1 MKKTYALIGI
11 SLMLCCGKTS
21 KQSASLFELNS
32 NKRDLIQQ
40 IDSLSSLLKSVE
52 LNISKLDTNKRL
64 TRVTALKSEEKMFQH
79 FIEVQGSVEA
89 DQSVELYPES
99 SGNIT
104 KIFVREGQSIS
115 KGRPLVQIDNSILE
129 SSKVELQTQL
139 DLAATTFER
148 QKRLWNQN
156 IGSEIQ
162 YLQAKAKKEG
172 LENSLESLK
181 SQAKKLKITAPFSGT
196 VDEVFA
202 KTGGLANPMFPALR
216 LINLDQI
223 HVESEVTETYLKYI
237 KKGTEVELYF
247 PSIDKK
253 INTKVDQVGNYI
265 NPNNRSF
272 KVRMNVN
279 NTDGTLKANLLAD
292 VKISDFKEVGIVIP
306 SNLIQKDRMNKPFV
320 YILVEEDKFFR
331 VKKSYI
337 IEKISYEN
345 ESFISEGL
353 EADALIV
360 DKGSRL
366 VKEDETVILAEQLR
380 DEQ

>member
-1 MKKTYALIGI
+1 MKKTYAIIGA

-21 KQSASLFELNS
+21 KQSASLLELNN

-64 TRVTALKSEEKMFQH
+64 TRVTAMKSEEKMFQH

-115 KGRPLVQIDNSILE
+115 KGRLLVQIDNSILE

-196 VDEVFA
+196 VDEIFV
-202 KTGGLANPMFPALR
+202 KNGGLANPMFPALR
-216 LINLDQI
+216 LINLNQI

-272 KVRMNVN
+272 KVRINVN
-279 NTDGTLKANLLAD
+279 NTDGTLKANLLAE

-320 YILVEEDKFFR
+320 YSLVEEDKFYR

-360 DKGSRL
+360 DKGSQL
-366 VKEDETVILAEQLR
+366 VKEDETVILAE
-380 DEQ
+380 

>member
-21 KQSASLFELNS
+21 KQSATLLELNH

-64 TRVTALKSEEKMFQH
+64 TRVTALKSEKKMFQH

-115 KGRPLVQIDNSILE
+115 KGHPLVQIDNSILE

-139 DLAATTFER
+139 DLATTTFER
-148 QKRLWNQN
+148 QKRLWDQN

-196 VDEVFA
+196 VDEIFV

-216 LINLDQI
+216 LINLNQI

-272 KVRMNVN
+272 KVRINVN
-279 NTDGTLKANLLAD
+279 NTDGTLKANLLAE

-306 SNLIQKDRMNKPFV
+306 SN
-320 YILVEEDKFFR
+320 
-331 VKKSYI
+331 
-337 IEKISYEN
+337 
-345 ESFISEGL
+345 
-353 EADALIV
+353 
-360 DKGSRL
+360 
-366 VKEDETVILAEQLR
+366 
-380 DEQ
+380 

>member
-11 SLMLCCGKTS
+11 SIMLCCGKTS
-21 KQSASLFELNS
+21 KQSASLLELNN

-40 IDSLSSLLKSVE
+40 IDSLSSMLKSVE

-64 TRVTALKSEEKMFQH
+64 TRVTAMKSEEKMFQH

-115 KGRPLVQIDNSILE
+115 KGHPLVQIDNSILE

-139 DLAATTFER
+139 DLATTTFER
-148 QKRLWNQN
+148 QKRLWDQN

-196 VDEVFA
+196 VDEIFV

-216 LINLDQI
+216 LINLNQI

-253 INTKVDQVGNYI
+253 INAKVDQVGNYI

-272 KVRMNVN
+272 KVRINVN
-279 NTDGTLKANLLAD
+279 NTDGTLKANLLAE

-320 YILVEEDKFFR
+320 YSLVKEDKFYR

-345 ESFISEGL
+345 DSFISEGL

-360 DKGSRL
+360 NKGSRL
-366 VKEDETVILAEQLR
+366 VKENETVILAE
-380 DEQ
+380 

>member
-21 KQSASLFELNS
+21 KQSASLLELNS

-223 HVESEVTETYLKYI
+223 HVESEVTEIYLKYI

-320 YILVEEDKFFR
+320 YTLVKEDKFFR

-337 IEKISYEN
+337 LEKMSYEN

-366 VKEDETVILAEQLR
+366 VTGDETVILAE
-380 DEQ
+380 

>member
-21 KQSASLFELNS
+21 KKSASLLELNH

-64 TRVTALKSEEKMFQH
+64 TRVTALKSEKKMFQH

-115 KGRPLVQIDNSILE
+115 KGHPLVQIDNSILE

-139 DLAATTFER
+139 DLATTTFER
-148 QKRLWNQN
+148 QKRLWDQN

-196 VDEVFA
+196 VDEIFV
-202 KTGGLANPMFPALR
+202 KTGGLANPIFPALR
-216 LINLDQI
+216 LINLNQI

-272 KVRMNVN
+272 KVRINVN
-279 NTDGTLKANLLAD
+279 NTDGTLKANLLAE

-320 YILVEEDKFFR
+320 YSLVKEDKFYR

-360 DKGSRL
+360 DKGSQL
-366 VKEDETVILAEQLR
+366 VKEDETVILAE
-380 DEQ
+380 

>member
-21 KQSASLFELNS
+21 KQSASLLELNH

-52 LNISKLDTNKRL
+52 LNISKLDTNIRL
-64 TRVTALKSEEKMFQH
+64 TKVTALKSEKKMFQH

-115 KGRPLVQIDNSILE
+115 KGHPLVQIDNSILE

-139 DLAATTFER
+139 DLATTTFER
-148 QKRLWNQN
+148 QKRLWDQN

-172 LENSLESLK
+172 FENSLESLK

-265 NPNNRSF
+265 NPSNRSF

-279 NTDGTLKANLLAD
+279 NTDGTLKANLLAE

-320 YILVEEDKFFR
+320 YSLVKEDKFYR

-360 DKGSRL
+360 DKGSQL
-366 VKEDETVILAEQLR
+366 VKEDETVILAE
-380 DEQ
+380 

>member
-11 SLMLCCGKTS
+11 SLMLSCGKTS
-21 KQSASLFELNS
+21 KQSASLLELNS

-104 KIFVREGQSIS
+104 KIFVLEGQSIS
-115 KGRPLVQIDNSILE
+115 KGQPLVQIDNSILE

-320 YILVEEDKFFR
+320 YTLVKEDKFFR

-337 IEKISYEN
+337 LEKMSYEN

-366 VKEDETVILAEQLR
+366 VKGDETVILAE
-380 DEQ
+380 

>member
-1 MKKTYALIGI
+1 
-11 SLMLCCGKTS
+11 
-21 KQSASLFELNS
+21 
-32 NKRDLIQQ
+32 
-40 IDSLSSLLKSVE
+40 
-52 LNISKLDTNKRL
+52 
-64 TRVTALKSEEKMFQH
+64 
-79 FIEVQGSVEA
+79 
-89 DQSVELYPES
+89 
-99 SGNIT
+99 
-104 KIFVREGQSIS
+104 
-115 KGRPLVQIDNSILE
+115 LE

-139 DLAATTFER
+139 DLATTTFER
-148 QKRLWNQN
+148 QKRLWDQN

-202 KTGGLANPMFPALR
+202 KTGGLANPIFPALR
-216 LINLDQI
+216 LVNLDQI
-223 HVESEVTETYLKYI
+223 HIESEVTETYLKYI

-292 VKISDFKEVGIVIP
+292 VKISDFKEIGIVIA
-306 SNLIQKDRMNKPFV
+306 SNLIQKDRMNKTFV
-320 YILVEEDKFFR
+320 YTLVKEDKFFR

-337 IEKISYEN
+337 LEKMSYEN
-345 ESFISEGL
+345 KSFISEGL
-353 EADALIV
+353 EADTLII

-366 VKEDETVILAEQLR
+366 VKVDETVILAE
-380 DEQ
+380 

>member
-21 KQSASLFELNS
+21 KQSASLLELNH

-64 TRVTALKSEEKMFQH
+64 TRVTALKSEKKMFQH
-79 FIEVQGSVEA
+79 FIEVQGSVES

-115 KGRPLVQIDNSILE
+115 KGHPMVQIDNSILE

-139 DLAATTFER
+139 DLATTTFER
-148 QKRLWNQN
+148 QKRLWDQN

-196 VDEVFA
+196 VDEIFV

-216 LINLDQI
+216 LINLNQI

-272 KVRMNVN
+272 KVRINVN
-279 NTDGTLKANLLAD
+279 NTDGTLKANLLAE

-320 YILVEEDKFFR
+320 YSLVKEDKFYR

-360 DKGSRL
+360 DKGSQL
-366 VKEDETVILAEQLR
+366 VKEDETVILAE
-380 DEQ
+380 

>member
-21 KQSASLFELNS
+21 KQSASLLELNH

-64 TRVTALKSEEKMFQH
+64 TRVTALKSEKKMFQH

-115 KGRPLVQIDNSILE
+115 KGHPLVQIDNSILE

-139 DLAATTFER
+139 DLATTTFER
-148 QKRLWNQN
+148 QKRLWDQN

-196 VDEVFA
+196 VDEIFV

-216 LINLDQI
+216 LINLNQI

-272 KVRMNVN
+272 KVRINVN

-320 YILVEEDKFFR
+320 YSLVKEDKFYR

-353 EADALIV
+353 KADALIV

-366 VKEDETVILAEQLR
+366 VKEDETVILAE
-380 DEQ
+380 

>member
-21 KQSASLFELNS
+21 KQSASLLELNS

-292 VKISDFKEVGIVIP
+292 VKISDFKEVGIIIP

-366 VKEDETVILAEQLR
+366 VKGDETVILAE
-380 DEQ
+380 

>member
-21 KQSASLFELNS
+21 KQSASLLELNS

-52 LNISKLDTNKRL
+52 LNISKLDTNKHL
-64 TRVTALKSEEKMFQH
+64 TRVTALKSEQKMFQH

-115 KGRPLVQIDNSILE
+115 MGRPLVQIDNSILE

-320 YILVEEDKFFR
+320 YTLVKEDKFFR

-337 IEKISYEN
+337 LEKMSYEN

-366 VKEDETVILAEQLR
+366 VKGDETVILAE
-380 DEQ
+380 

>member
-21 KQSASLFELNS
+21 KQSASLLELNH

-64 TRVTALKSEEKMFQH
+64 TRVTALKSEKKMFQH

-115 KGRPLVQIDNSILE
+115 KGHPLVQIDNSILE

-139 DLAATTFER
+139 DLATTTFER
-148 QKRLWNQN
+148 QKRLWDQN

-196 VDEVFA
+196 VDEIFA

-216 LINLDQI
+216 LINLNQI

-272 KVRMNVN
+272 KVRINVN
-279 NTDGTLKANLLAD
+279 NTDGTLKANLLAE

-320 YILVEEDKFFR
+320 YSLVKEDKFYR

-360 DKGSRL
+360 DKGSQL
-366 VKEDETVILAEQLR
+366 VKEDETVILAE
-380 DEQ
+380 

>member
-21 KQSASLFELNS
+21 KQSASLLELNS

-79 FIEVQGSVEA
+79 FIEVQGSIEA

-320 YILVEEDKFFR
+320 YILVKEDKFYR

-366 VKEDETVILAEQLR
+366 VKGDETVILAE
-380 DEQ
+380 

>member
-21 KQSASLFELNS
+21 KQSASLLELNN

-64 TRVTALKSEEKMFQH
+64 TRVTALKSEKKMFQH

-104 KIFVREGQSIS
+104 KIFIREGQSIS
-115 KGRPLVQIDNSILE
+115 KGHPLVQIDNSILE

-139 DLAATTFER
+139 DLATTTFER
-148 QKRLWNQN
+148 QKRLWDQN

-196 VDEVFA
+196 VDEIFA
-202 KTGGLANPMFPALR
+202 KTGGITNPMFPALR
-216 LINLDQI
+216 LINLNQI

-272 KVRMNVN
+272 KVRINVN
-279 NTDGTLKANLLAD
+279 NTDGTLKANLLAE

-320 YILVEEDKFFR
+320 YSLVKEDKFYR

-360 DKGSRL
+360 DKGSQL
-366 VKEDETVILAEQLR
+366 VKEDETVILAE
-380 DEQ
+380 

>member
-21 KQSASLFELNS
+21 KQSASLLELNS

-79 FIEVQGSVEA
+79 FIEVQGSIEA

-366 VKEDETVILAEQLR
+366 VKGDETVILAE
-380 DEQ
+380 

>member
-21 KQSASLFELNS
+21 KQSASLLELNS

-306 SNLIQKDRMNKPFV
+306 SNLIQKDRINKPFV
-320 YILVEEDKFFR
+320 YTLVKEDKFFR

-337 IEKISYEN
+337 LEKMSYEN

-366 VKEDETVILAEQLR
+366 VKGDETVILAE
-380 DEQ
+380 

>member
-21 KQSASLFELNS
+21 KQSTSLLELNN

-64 TRVTALKSEEKMFQH
+64 TRVTALKSEKKIFQH
-79 FIEVQGSVEA
+79 FIEVQGSVEV
-89 DQSVELYPES
+89 DQSVELFPES

-104 KIFVREGQSIS
+104 KIFVSEGQSIS

-196 VDEVFA
+196 VDEIFV

-216 LINLDQI
+216 LINLNQI

-272 KVRMNVN
+272 KVRINVN
-279 NTDGTLKANLLAD
+279 NTDGTLKANLLAE

-320 YILVEEDKFFR
+320 YSLVKEDKFYR

-360 DKGSRL
+360 DKGSQL
-366 VKEDETVILAEQLR
+366 VKEDETVILAE
-380 DEQ
+380 

>member
-21 KQSASLFELNS
+21 KQSASLLELNH

-52 LNISKLDTNKRL
+52 LNISKLDTNIRL
-64 TRVTALKSEEKMFQH
+64 TKVTALKSEKKMFQH

-115 KGRPLVQIDNSILE
+115 KGHPLVQIDNSILE

-139 DLAATTFER
+139 DLATTTFER
-148 QKRLWNQN
+148 QKRLWDQN

-196 VDEVFA
+196 VDEIFV

-216 LINLDQI
+216 LINLNQI

-272 KVRMNVN
+272 KVRINVN

-320 YILVEEDKFFR
+320 YSLVKEDKFYR

-360 DKGSRL
+360 DKGSQL
-366 VKEDETVILAEQLR
+366 VKEDETVILAE
-380 DEQ
+380 

>member
-21 KQSASLFELNS
+21 KQSASLLELNS
-32 NKRDLIQQ
+32 NKRDLTQQ

-64 TRVTALKSEEKMFQH
+64 TRVTAMKSEEKMFQH

-115 KGRPLVQIDNSILE
+115 KGHPLVQIDNSILE

-139 DLAATTFER
+139 DLATTTFER
-148 QKRLWNQN
+148 QKRLWDQN

-196 VDEVFA
+196 VDEIFV

-216 LINLDQI
+216 LINLNQI

-272 KVRMNVN
+272 KVRINVN
-279 NTDGTLKANLLAD
+279 NTDGTLKANLLAE

-320 YILVEEDKFFR
+320 YSLVKEDKFYR

-360 DKGSRL
+360 NKGSRL
-366 VKEDETVILAEQLR
+366 VKENETVILAE
-380 DEQ
+380 

>member
-21 KQSASLFELNS
+21 KQSASLLELNS

-196 VDEVFA
+196 VDEVFV

-247 PSIDKK
+247 PSIDEK

-320 YILVEEDKFFR
+320 YSLVKEDKFFR

-337 IEKISYEN
+337 LEKMSYEN

-366 VKEDETVILAEQLR
+366 VKGDETVILAE
-380 DEQ
+380 

>member
-21 KQSASLFELNS
+21 KQSASLLELNH

-64 TRVTALKSEEKMFQH
+64 TRVTALKSEKKMFQH

-115 KGRPLVQIDNSILE
+115 KGHPLVQIDNSILE

-196 VDEVFA
+196 VDEIFV

-216 LINLDQI
+216 LINLNQI

-272 KVRMNVN
+272 KVRINVN
-279 NTDGTLKANLLAD
+279 NTDGTLKANLLAE

-320 YILVEEDKFFR
+320 YSLVKENKFYR

-360 DKGSRL
+360 DKGSQL
-366 VKEDETVILAEQLR
+366 VKEDETVILAE
-380 DEQ
+380 

>member
-1 MKKTYALIGI
+1 MKKTYGLIGI

-353 EADALIV
+353 EADALII

-366 VKEDETVILAEQLR
+366 VKKDETVILAEQLR

>member
-21 KQSASLFELNS
+21 KQSASLLELNH

-64 TRVTALKSEEKMFQH
+64 TRVTALKSEKKMFQH

-115 KGRPLVQIDNSILE
+115 KGHPLVQIDNSILE

-139 DLAATTFER
+139 DLATTTFER
-148 QKRLWNQN
+148 QKRLWDQN

-196 VDEVFA
+196 VDEIFV

-216 LINLDQI
+216 LINLNQI

-272 KVRMNVN
+272 KVRINVN
-279 NTDGTLKANLLAD
+279 NTDGTLKANLLAE

-320 YILVEEDKFFR
+320 YSLVKEDKFYR

-360 DKGSRL
+360 DKGSQL
-366 VKEDETVILAEQLR
+366 VKEDETVILAE
-380 DEQ
+380 

>member
-21 KQSASLFELNS
+21 KQSTSLLELNS
-32 NKRDLIQQ
+32 DKRDLIQQ

-320 YILVEEDKFFR
+320 YTLVKDDKFFR

-337 IEKISYEN
+337 LEKMSYEN

-366 VKEDETVILAEQLR
+366 VKGDETVILAE
-380 DEQ
+380 

>member
-11 SLMLCCGKTS
+11 SLMLSCGKTS
-21 KQSASLFELNS
+21 KQSASLLELNS

-104 KIFVREGQSIS
+104 KIFVLEGQSIS
-115 KGRPLVQIDNSILE
+115 KGQPLVQIDNSILE

-181 SQAKKLKITAPFSGT
+181 SQDKKLKITAPFSGT

-320 YILVEEDKFFR
+320 YTLVKEDKFFR

-337 IEKISYEN
+337 LEKMSYEN

-366 VKEDETVILAEQLR
+366 VKGDETVILAE
-380 DEQ
+380 

>member
-21 KQSASLFELNS
+21 KQSASLLELNS

-196 VDEVFA
+196 VDEVFV

-247 PSIDKK
+247 PSIDEK

-320 YILVEEDKFFR
+320 YTLVKEDKFFR

-337 IEKISYEN
+337 LEKMSYEN

-366 VKEDETVILAEQLR
+366 VKGDETVILAE
-380 DEQ
+380 

>member
-21 KQSASLFELNS
+21 KQSASLLELNH

-115 KGRPLVQIDNSILE
+115 KGHPLVQIDNSILE

-139 DLAATTFER
+139 DLATTTFER
-148 QKRLWNQN
+148 QKRLWDQN

-196 VDEVFA
+196 VDEIFA

-216 LINLDQI
+216 LINLNQI

-272 KVRMNVN
+272 KVRINVN
-279 NTDGTLKANLLAD
+279 NTDGTLKANLLAE

-320 YILVEEDKFFR
+320 YSLVKEDKFYR

-360 DKGSRL
+360 DKGSQL
-366 VKEDETVILAEQLR
+366 VKEDETVILAE
-380 DEQ
+380 

>member
-21 KQSASLFELNS
+21 KQSATLLELNH

-64 TRVTALKSEEKMFQH
+64 TRVTALKSEKKMFQH

-115 KGRPLVQIDNSILE
+115 KGHPLVQIDNSILE

-139 DLAATTFER
+139 DLATTTFER
-148 QKRLWNQN
+148 QKRLWDQN

-196 VDEVFA
+196 VDEIFV

-216 LINLDQI
+216 LINLNQI

-272 KVRMNVN
+272 KVRINVN
-279 NTDGTLKANLLAD
+279 NTDGTLKANLLAE

-320 YILVEEDKFFR
+320 YSLVKEDKFYR

-353 EADALIV
+353 EADTLIV
-360 DKGSRL
+360 DKGSQL
-366 VKEDETVILAEQLR
+366 VKEDETVILAE
-380 DEQ
+380 

>member
-21 KQSASLFELNS
+21 KQSVSLLELNN

-64 TRVTALKSEEKMFQH
+64 TRVTALKSEKKMFQH

-89 DQSVELYPES
+89 EQSVELYPES

-104 KIFVREGQSIS
+104 KIFVREGQSIP
-115 KGRPLVQIDNSILE
+115 KGHPLVQIDNSILE

-139 DLAATTFER
+139 DLATTTFER
-148 QKRLWNQN
+148 QKRLWDQN

-216 LINLDQI
+216 LINLNQI
-223 HVESEVTETYLKYI
+223 HVESEVTEAYLKYI

-272 KVRMNVN
+272 KVRINVN

-320 YILVEEDKFFR
+320 YSLVKEDKFYR

-360 DKGSRL
+360 DKGSQL
-366 VKEDETVILAEQLR
+366 VKEDETVILAE
-380 DEQ
+380 

>member
-21 KQSASLFELNS
+21 KQSASLLELNS

-129 SSKVELQTQL
+129 SSKVEQQTQL

-196 VDEVFA
+196 VDEVFV

-247 PSIDKK
+247 PSIDEK

-320 YILVEEDKFFR
+320 YSLVKEDKFFR

-337 IEKISYEN
+337 LEKMSYEN

-366 VKEDETVILAEQLR
+366 VKGDETVILAE
-380 DEQ
+380 

>member
-21 KQSASLFELNS
+21 KQSTSLLELNS

-64 TRVTALKSEEKMFQH
+64 TRVTALKSEKKIFQH
-79 FIEVQGSVEA
+79 FIEVQGSVEV
-89 DQSVELYPES
+89 DQSVELFPES

-104 KIFVREGQSIS
+104 KIFVSEGQSIS

-196 VDEVFA
+196 VDEIFA

-216 LINLDQI
+216 LINLNQI

-272 KVRMNVN
+272 KVRINVN
-279 NTDGTLKANLLAD
+279 NTDGTLKANLLAE

-320 YILVEEDKFFR
+320 YSLVKEDKFYR

-360 DKGSRL
+360 DKGSQL
-366 VKEDETVILAEQLR
+366 VKEGETVILAE
-380 DEQ
+380 

>member
-21 KQSASLFELNS
+21 KQSASLLELNH

-64 TRVTALKSEEKMFQH
+64 TRVTALKSEKKMFQH

-115 KGRPLVQIDNSILE
+115 KGHPLVQIDNSILE

-139 DLAATTFER
+139 DLATTTFER
-148 QKRLWNQN
+148 QKRLWDQN

-196 VDEVFA
+196 VDEIFV

-216 LINLDQI
+216 LINLNQI

-237 KKGTEVELYF
+237 KKGTEAELYF

-272 KVRMNVN
+272 KVRINVN
-279 NTDGTLKANLLAD
+279 NTDGTLKANLLAE

-320 YILVEEDKFFR
+320 YSLVKEDKFYR

-360 DKGSRL
+360 DKGSQL
-366 VKEDETVILAEQLR
+366 VKEDETVILAE
-380 DEQ
+380 

>member
-21 KQSASLFELNS
+21 KQSASLLELNH

-52 LNISKLDTNKRL
+52 LNISKLDTNRRL
-64 TRVTALKSEEKMFQH
+64 TRVTALKSEKKMFQH

-115 KGRPLVQIDNSILE
+115 KGHPLVQIDNSILE

-139 DLAATTFER
+139 DLATTTFER
-148 QKRLWNQN
+148 QKRLWDQN

-196 VDEVFA
+196 VDEIFV

-216 LINLDQI
+216 LINLNQI

-272 KVRMNVN
+272 KVRINVN
-279 NTDGTLKANLLAD
+279 NTDGTLKANLLAE

-320 YILVEEDKFFR
+320 YSLVKEDKFYR

-360 DKGSRL
+360 DKGSQL
-366 VKEDETVILAEQLR
+366 VKEDETVILAE
-380 DEQ
+380 

>member
-11 SLMLCCGKTS
+11 SLMFCCGKTS
-21 KQSASLFELNS
+21 KQSASLLELNS

-320 YILVEEDKFFR
+320 YTLVKEDKFFR

-337 IEKISYEN
+337 LEKMSYEN

-366 VKEDETVILAEQLR
+366 VKGDETVILAE
-380 DEQ
+380 

>member
-21 KQSASLFELNS
+21 KQSASLLELNS

-366 VKEDETVILAEQLR
+366 VKEDETVILVE
-380 DEQ
+380 

>member
-21 KQSASLFELNS
+21 KQSASLLELNH

-64 TRVTALKSEEKMFQH
+64 TRVTALKSEKKMFQH

-99 SGNIT
+99 SRNIT
-104 KIFVREGQSIS
+104 KIFVREGQSIY
-115 KGRPLVQIDNSILE
+115 KGHPLVQIDNSILE

-139 DLAATTFER
+139 DLATTTFER
-148 QKRLWNQN
+148 QKRLWDQN

-181 SQAKKLKITAPFSGT
+181 SQAKKLKIIAPFSGT
-196 VDEVFA
+196 VDEIFV

-216 LINLDQI
+216 LINLNQI

-272 KVRMNVN
+272 KVRINVN
-279 NTDGTLKANLLAD
+279 NTDGTLKANLLAE

-320 YILVEEDKFFR
+320 YSLVKEDKFYR

-360 DKGSRL
+360 DKGSQL
-366 VKEDETVILAEQLR
+366 VKEDETVILAE
-380 DEQ
+380 

>member
-21 KQSASLFELNS
+21 KQSASLLELNH

-64 TRVTALKSEEKMFQH
+64 TRVTALKSEKKMFQH

-115 KGRPLVQIDNSILE
+115 KGHPLVQIDNSILE

-139 DLAATTFER
+139 DLATTTFER
-148 QKRLWNQN
+148 QKRLWDQN

-196 VDEVFA
+196 VDEIFV
-202 KTGGLANPMFPALR
+202 KNGGLANPMFPALR
-216 LINLDQI
+216 LINLNQI

-272 KVRMNVN
+272 KVRINVN
-279 NTDGTLKANLLAD
+279 NTDGTLKANLLAE

-320 YILVEEDKFFR
+320 YSLVKEDKFYR

-360 DKGSRL
+360 DKGSQL
-366 VKEDETVILAEQLR
+366 VKEDETVILAE
-380 DEQ
+380 

>member
-21 KQSASLFELNS
+21 KQSASLLELNS

-79 FIEVQGSVEA
+79 FIEVQGSIEA

-320 YILVEEDKFFR
+320 YSLVKEDKFYR

-366 VKEDETVILAEQLR
+366 VKEDETVILVE
-380 DEQ
+380 